1 MDNPAFKIN
10 LPNTNNESKN
20 EIIDN
25 LLPQALNL
33 IKWYIRH
40 NQSYIEYE
48 DLEGDLKINFEC
60 AYLLMKKLEELKIIK
75 KNKIICDKE
84 TIRPEYKNAL
94 KKINSSF

>member
-1 MDNPAFKIN
+1 MDNPAIKIN
-10 LPNTNNESKN
+10 LPNTNDESKN

-40 NQSYIEYE
+40 NRSYIEYE

-75 KNKIICDKE
+75 KKRNIHS
-84 TIRPEYKNAL
+84 
-94 KKINSSF
+94 KINNFVF